1 MKRTLSGIPAICLM
15 IAVIVTIFPGYSY
28 ALYQYDTTPVTIE
41 SNITVPD
48 PPSEEPAI
56 ALDGTGGILM
66 AWHSRILWESGIK
79 ADWDIFATRYD
90 INGNCLWTE
99 KQIEIYSGPGMQIY
113 PAILPDSTGG
123 AIILW
128 QNYRENEFEV
138 CAQRI
143 DNAGRFLWGANG
155 IVVGSAVGPAL
166 LDYKAN
172 FKAISDNAGGAIII
186 LQDTSPDNIESTST
200 VYKHH
205 IYVQH
210 IDQHGNLLWP
220 SEGIYIGTALGCNY
234 YSADFDIISDG
245 QGESLVIWDS
255 LATKQAVASE
265 EYVISA
271 QRISFSGDILW
282 MPGGITIA
290 IGKGFGEYI
299 YTTDDSGA
307 TTVIWQSDNQYNQF
321 ISDIYVQR
329 IDSTGNLTWN
339 DTGIPI
345 VSGIDTMHWQ
355 ITDDNSGG
363 VFIFLEKRYENPI
376 SGGYANSDI
385 YMYHVDKW
393 GDVTWSTDGLLICSK
408 VYIINTFSIFTDSTD
423 GVIIVWQDFH
433 HLDNETYNIC
443 AQYIDASCNTKWENS
458 RDEQGYIDI
467 TSAKGDAFFPQYY
480 NADYQ
485 VIIDSSGDVIILWED
500 YIASEVKNAISKNKG
515 FNIKAQ
521 RIYSSGKK
529 LLSNDYTVADNLDLN
544 TDYRLIPDTSGNIIA
559 VLWEDDYKDIRV
571 KNISAANDLSNTKNM
586 TSRLLWIIGGVVI
599 VAVIIVLTI
608 FTRKKRGNHIRST

>member
-1 MKRTLSGIPAICLM
+1 MKRALSGIPAICLM

-48 PPSEEPAI
+48 PPLEEPAI

-79 ADWDIFATRYD
+79 ANWDIFATRYD

-99 KQIEIYSGPGMQIY
+99 KQIEIYTGPGMQVY

-128 QNYRENEFEV
+128 QNYLENEFEV

-186 LQDTSPDNIESTST
+186 WQDASPDNIESTST
-200 VYKHH
+200 VYKHR

-220 SEGIYIGTALGCNY
+220 SEGIYIGTALGCYY
-234 YSADFDIISDG
+234 YSADFNIISDG

-271 QRISFSGDILW
+271 QRINFSGDILW

-299 YTTDDSGA
+299 YTTDDLGA
-307 TTVIWQSDNQYNQF
+307 TTVIWQSDNPYDQF
-321 ISDIYVQR
+321 VSDIYVQR

-355 ITDDNSGG
+355 IIDDNSGG

-408 VYIINTFSIFTDSTD
+408 VYITNTFFIFTDGTD

-443 AQYIDASCNTKWENS
+443 AQYIDASGNTKWENS
-458 RDEQGYIDI
+458 SDEQGYLDI

-500 YIASEVKNAISKNKG
+500 YISSEVKNAISKNKG
-515 FNIKAQ
+515 FNIIAQ
-521 RIYSSGKK
+521 RIDSSGKK
-529 LLSNDYTVADNLDLN
+529 LLSNDYTVAGNLDLN

-571 KNISAANDLSNTKNM
+571 ENISAANDLSNTKNM
-586 TSRLLWIIGGVVI
+586 TSRLLWITGGVVI
-599 VAVIIVLTI
+599 VAVIIVITI